1 MHSETIKFLKIL
13 YMDVCKYFDSL
24 MFIQYADMHRKIK
37 DIGYNRM
44 H

>member
-1 MHSETIKFLKIL
+1 MNSLI
-13 YMDVCKYFDSL
+13 YVYVCVYKYFDSL
-24 MFIQYADMHRKIK
+24 MFIQYADMHRKMK